1 MSASLHMAPPIAVQ
15 SVTTPLEDFVTHRT
29 RQTIQAL
36 EEQLIAALYQQ
47 RHWEEQIMT
56 FSPPSSAP
64 SDIIQSFNQSKL
76 LVQDLER
83 RIRMIR
89 HSF

>member
-1 MSASLHMAPPIAVQ
+1 M
-15 SVTTPLEDFVTHRT
+15 TPLDSFLQDRN
-29 RQTIQAL
+29 RKSIQAL

-47 RHWEEQIMT
+47 RQWEEEIML
-56 FSPPSSAP
+56 FSPELSAP
-64 SDIIQSFNQSKL
+64 TDIIQSFNQSKL

-89 HSF
+89 HCF